1 MVLISILM
9 MYLSLYQIFNT
20 ILTHYF
26 DILCIFAS
34 VIILR
39 SYFFDKVISKDQLNK

>member
-20 ILTHYF
+20 LFRYF
-26 DILCIFAS
+26 VYLCIS
-34 VIILR
+34 NNSKIILLGQ
-39 SYFFDKVISKDQLNK
+39 SNF